1 MSTAHLRFPCYLGKR
16 VHLGV
21 TGSVAAYK
29 SLELLRLLVDAQ
41 VGVGVTL
48 TPSALRFIGAE
59 SFRALGADT
68 IDTALFAEGPTDDPF
83 AHLTPGRAAS
93 ALVIAPATANIL
105 AKLAHGLADD
115 MLSTQALAFGG
126 PLVLAP
132 AMNPAMWAAPATQAN
147 WRTLLDRGALGVG
160 PAPGPVACGDTGYGR
175 LAPVEHIFAA
185 VLRALSPKDLAGRTV
200 LVTLGPT
207 REAWD
212 AVRYLSNP
220 SSGLMGACLAVAA
233 WMRGADVRVIAGP
246 TAYDFPPG
254 IAVTRV
260 TTAREMLDAALNQ
273 WPSADIACCTAAV
286 CDFRP
291 LAPASGAE
299 RKLKKRDLL
308 AAAACSTSACGEGT
322 DGGLVI
328 RLEANPDIL
337 RTLGAAKRDGQL
349 LLGFAAETHD
359 LLGQARL
366 KLEEKHLDVIVAN
379 RVGIPGSGFDSPTNA
394 VTILDRLGRVE
405 QWPELPKPEVAWRV
419 WDHLQHL

>member
-1 MSTAHLRFPCYLGKR
+1 
-16 VHLGV
+16 
-21 TGSVAAYK
+21 
-29 SLELLRLLVDAQ
+29 
-41 VGVGVTL
+41 
-48 TPSALRFIGAE
+48 
-59 SFRALGADT
+59 
-68 IDTALFAEGPTDDPF
+68 
-83 AHLTPGRAAS
+83 
-93 ALVIAPATANIL
+93 
-105 AKLAHGLADD
+105 
-115 MLSTQALAFGG
+115 
-126 PLVLAP
+126 
-132 AMNPAMWAAPATQAN
+132 MNPAMWAAPATQAN
-147 WRTLLDRGALGVG
+147 WRTLLDRGAIGVG

-260 TTAREMLDAALNQ
+260 TTAREMLDAAASA
-273 WPSADIACCTAAV
+273 WPTADIACCTAAV

-291 LAPASGAE
+291 LAPASGTE
-299 RKLKKRDLL
+299 RKLKKRELL
-308 AAAACSTSACGEGT
+308 AAAASDAGSDLV

-337 RTLGAAKRDGQL
+337 RTLGATKREGQL
-349 LLGFAAETHD
+349 LIGFAAETHD
-359 LLGQARL
+359 LLAQARL
-366 KLEEKHLDVIVAN
+366 KLDEKRLDVIVAN

-394 VTILDRLGRVE
+394 VTILDRMGRVE

>member
-1 MSTAHLRFPCYLGKR
+1 MSTAHLRFPCFLGKR

-41 VGVGVTL
+41 IGVGVTL

-59 SFRALGADT
+59 SYRALGADPL
-68 IDTALFAEGPTDDPF
+68 DTTLFADGPTDDPF

-105 AKLAHGLADD
+105 AKLAHGIADD

-132 AMNPAMWAAPATQAN
+132 AMNPAMWSAPATQAN
-147 WRTLLDRGALGVG
+147 WRTLLDRGAIGVG

-175 LAPVEHIFAA
+175 LAPIEHIFAE

-246 TAYDFPPG
+246 TAFDFPPA
-254 IAVTRV
+254 ISVTRV
-260 TTAREMLDAALNQ
+260 TTAQEMLDATQ
-273 WPSADIACCTAAV
+273 SHWPGADIACCTAAV

-291 LAPASGAE
+291 LAPSTGAA
-299 RKLKKRDLL
+299 RKLKKREMAD
-308 AAAACSTSACGEGT
+308 GE
-322 DGGLVI
+322 LVI
-328 RLEANPDIL
+328 RLESNPDIL
-337 RTLGAAKRDGQL
+337 RTLGATKRDGQIL
-349 LLGFAAETHD
+349 IGFAAETHD
-359 LLGQARL
+359 LIQNARL
-366 KLEEKHLDVIVAN
+366 KLDEKHLDVIVAN
-379 RVGIPGSGFDSPTNA
+379 RVGVPGSGFDTPTNA

-405 QWPELPKPEVAWRV
+405 QWPELSKTEVAWRV